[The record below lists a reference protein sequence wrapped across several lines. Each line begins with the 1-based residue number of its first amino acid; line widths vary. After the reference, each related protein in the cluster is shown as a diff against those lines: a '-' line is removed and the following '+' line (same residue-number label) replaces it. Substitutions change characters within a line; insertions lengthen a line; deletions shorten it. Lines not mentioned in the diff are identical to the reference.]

1 MFSFLMQV
9 ASRELGIP
17 MELIHIAETAT
28 SVTPNA
34 AFTAGSTG
42 CDVVAPAVVVK
53 ILKTFCQTEHSGPKY
68 GNVLVKVYSKFFR
81 K

>member
-1 MFSFLMQV
+1 MQV

-34 AFTAGSTG
+34 TFTAGSAG
-42 CDVVAPAVVVK
+42 CDVVAPAVLVNINL
-53 ILKTFCQTEHSGPKY
+53 IL
-68 GNVLVKVYSKFFR
+68 LLI
-81 K
+81 